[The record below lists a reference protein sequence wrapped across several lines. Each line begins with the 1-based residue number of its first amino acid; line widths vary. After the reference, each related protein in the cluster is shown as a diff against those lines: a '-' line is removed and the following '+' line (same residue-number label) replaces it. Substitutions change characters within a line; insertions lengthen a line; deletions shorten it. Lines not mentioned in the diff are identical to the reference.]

1 MNLPP
6 KIEEEIITILE
17 AALVALEDES
27 ILSYIAYNLD
37 TSHNHLKEVRDLI
50 DTYLNKED

>member
-6 KIEEEIITILE
+6 ELEDEIITILE
-17 AALVALEDES
+17 AALIALEDES

-37 TSHNHLKEVRDLI
+37 TSHNHLFELRDSI
-50 DTYLNKED
+50 DTYLDRKE

>member
-6 KIEEEIITILE
+6 ELEDEIITILE

-27 ILSYIAYNLD
+27 IFSYIAYNLD
-37 TSHNHLKEVRDLI
+37 TSHNHLSEVRNSI
-50 DTYLNKED
+50 DTYLNRKD

>member
-1 MNLPP
+1 MSLPP
-6 KIEEEIITILE
+6 EIEEEIITILE

-37 TSHNHLKEVRDLI
+37 TSHNHLKEVRDSI
-50 DTYLNKED
+50 DAYLNRKD

>member
-6 KIEEEIITILE
+6 EIEEEIITILE
-17 AALVALEDES
+17 AALVALGDES

-37 TSHNHLKEVRDLI
+37 TSHNHLTEVRDSI
-50 DTYLNKED
+50 DTYLNRKD